1 MTPTSSSAGESPF
14 KAGSVVILGWTNVG
28 KSTLL
33 NRLIETKLAAVA
45 DVAQTTRH
53 RIRGVRWLSGRGQIV
68 FIDTPGLHQPRY
80 KMNRLMV
87 ESARQALVGVD
98 LALLLIDAE
107 RGWGPGDRQAA
118 DWLHRSEVSCL
129 LVLNKI
135 DRVRQKTRLLPLM
148 AQLGERGFDEIFP
161 ISALSGEGCDALL
174 DGILA
179 RLPESAPLLP
189 EDYLT
194 DQAERSLAAEWIREK
209 LLAETRDELPHATA
223 VLIERW
229 HERDDGLV
237 EIEASVLVE
246 KESQKGIV
254 IGRGGDLLKRVG
266 SIARTELEE
275 LLGRRVFVRLWVKVR
290 KDWRNDP
297 GTLRRLGL
305 H

>member
-1 MTPTSSSAGESPF
+1 
-14 KAGSVVILGWTNVG
+14 
-28 KSTLL
+28 
-33 NRLIETKLAAVA
+33 
-45 DVAQTTRH
+45 
-53 RIRGVRWLSGRGQIV
+53 
-68 FIDTPGLHQPRY
+68 
-80 KMNRLMV
+80 
-87 ESARQALVGVD
+87 
-98 LALLLIDAE
+98 
-107 RGWGPGDRQAA
+107 
-118 DWLHRSEVSCL
+118 
-129 LVLNKI
+129 
-135 DRVRQKTRLLPLM
+135 M

-246 KESQKGIV
+246 RESQKGIV
-254 IGRGGDLLKRVG
+254 IGRGGDVLKRVG